1 MKGMYQIMITS
12 PNFWLGFVFIPLTT
26 LLFDFVVK
34 RFAIIF
40 NIKMLYFLYSICT
53 TVRPSPRE
61 KLCSVEKKKTVGCH
75 ITDLSG
81 GQIEEVR

>member
-1 MKGMYQIMITS
+1 MYQIMITS

-34 RFAIIF
+34 RFVF
-40 NIKMLYFLYSICT
+40 NILKHFFLHSICT
-53 TVRPSPRE
+53 TIKPSPRE
-61 KLCSVEKKKTVGCH
+61 KLCSIEKKRTVGCH

-81 GQIEEVR
+81 GQIEVR

>member
-40 NIKMLYFLYSICT
+40 NIKNVVFSL
-53 TVRPSPRE
+53 
-61 KLCSVEKKKTVGCH
+61 
-75 ITDLSG
+75 
-81 GQIEEVR
+81 